1 MASTPTEEI
10 RLGQIAIR
18 FLVEGASSNGSVAMF
33 ELDVAPG
40 AKVPIAHSHDAY
52 EETIY
57 GIEGIITLTLEGRKI
72 EIGPGDALCIPRG
85 AIHRFENLH
94 AATSRT
100 LAIVS
105 PGILTPDYFREIAA
119 VAQAAAN
126 AVPPGPPNP
135 ASHRR
140 SHASPRP
147 HTGTLAQRV
156 RRTSRL
162 DSLGI
167 SHMLT

>member
-1 MASTPTEEI
+1 MATTGREQISA
-10 RLGQIAIR
+10 GQMAIR
-18 FLVEGASSNGSVAMF
+18 FLVEGKDSGGSVAIF
-33 ELDVAPG
+33 EFDVPAG

-105 PGILTPDYFREIAA
+105 PGILTP
-119 VAQAAAN
+119 
-126 AVPPGPPNP
+126 
-135 ASHRR
+135 
-140 SHASPRP
+140 
-147 HTGTLAQRV
+147 
-156 RRTSRL
+156 
-162 DSLGI
+162 
-167 SHMLT
+167 